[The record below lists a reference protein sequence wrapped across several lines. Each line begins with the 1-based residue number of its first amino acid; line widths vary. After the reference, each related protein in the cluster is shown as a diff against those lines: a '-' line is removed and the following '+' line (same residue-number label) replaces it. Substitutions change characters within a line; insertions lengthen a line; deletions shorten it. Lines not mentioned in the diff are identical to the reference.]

1 MLLIG
6 QRLAV
11 KGVWDETPTPDGRR
25 DILLN
30 PSITT
35 FGNGYHPSTRTF
47 LTHLEA
53 GQVTPGMSVLDIG
66 TGTGILAIAAALL
79 GSTDVWAVD
88 TNPGVIETTWENCR
102 SSGVRD
108 VVTVAEELPGS
119 EFDTSG
125 APPGTEFDLVVC
137 NIDKLE
143 VARDA
148 LRYVKPGGLC
158 AVSVQATDQVM
169 LQSMVSG
176 FGLEVAEPLQRWV
189 YLAFRRQAGG

>member
-6 QRLAV
+6 QRLAI
-11 KGVWDETPTPDGRR
+11 KGVWDETPTPDGRH
-25 DILLN
+25 DIILN

-35 FGNGYHPSTRTF
+35 FGNGYHPSTRIF

-79 GSTDVWAVD
+79 GATNVWAVD
-88 TNPGVIETTWENCR
+88 TNPGVIETAWKNCR

-108 VVTVAEELPGS
+108 LVTVADELPGS
-119 EFDTSG
+119 EFDVSD
-125 APPGTEFDLVVC
+125 APPGEFDLVVC
-137 NIDKLE
+137 NIDNLA
-143 VARDA
+143 VAVDA

-158 AVSVQATDQVM
+158 AVAVQATEQVM

-176 FGLEVAEPLQRWV
+176 FRVEVAEPFQRWV